1 MKTETNASATI
12 QWHLQL
18 YVASDR
24 PRSMKAIST
33 LERLCEQ
40 HVAGRY
46 AIEVVDLSKTPEVAR
61 RNQVFAVPFV
71 VRLKPEP
78 EPVKRIAGVSDSD
91 AVCRAL
97 GFIA

>member
-1 MKTETNASATI
+1 
-12 QWHLQL
+12 
-18 YVASDR
+18 
-24 PRSMKAIST
+24 MKAIST

-46 AIEVVDLSKTPEVAR
+46 AIEVVDLSETPEVAR

-71 VRLKPEP
+71 VRLKP